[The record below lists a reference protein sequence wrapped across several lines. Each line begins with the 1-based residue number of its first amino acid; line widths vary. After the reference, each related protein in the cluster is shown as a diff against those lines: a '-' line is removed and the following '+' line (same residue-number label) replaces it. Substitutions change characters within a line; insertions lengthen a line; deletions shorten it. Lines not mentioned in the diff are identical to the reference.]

1 MPRSSSAFATSTSAV
16 AFALAMTL
24 LIGGCGNTASTV
36 VPRDAPVP
44 DGDVVAVFGDQVL
57 TAQEF
62 DEQYERSVSSSGTSG
77 ADTAESRSEFLER
90 YVNFR
95 LKVLEAKALGYHE
108 REDLRTEMLSYR
120 EQLARPYLLGQEVTD
135 PLVRELYDRR
145 STAVEASHIL
155 LTVPEN
161 APPADTMRAYSR
173 ISMLRDSVLAGAD
186 FGDVASRHSMDPSAR
201 REPGQPGARGALG
214 WFGGGRMVK
223 AFEDQAFSTEPGNV
237 SPVFRSPFGYHILMV
252 EDRMPMPAAR
262 ELAHIMFQPR
272 GPSAADSAE
281 ADNRLSQALERLN
294 SGESFA
300 EVAEALSDDRNS
312 ARNGG
317 IIGTLSFD
325 QGLPPAMR
333 DAAFSLQEPGD
344 VSEPVETQFGKHI
357 IQFVSESP
365 LGALEDEY
373 ESLKAQVGQLPRSAA
388 AQTAFARSLQRELG
402 ARVDTALVDSWTR
415 NMSADSLYRWLVQ
428 SEFEPET
435 GQLPIVFLGD
445 STWTVSRFV
454 EDFRTRRIPSRSGD
468 AREGLLTALTAFL
481 DDRAVDYEVA
491 RLEFTDPDFG
501 RTMQEFRDGLVLFK
515 LMEDSVW
522 TAASG
527 DSTGL
532 LRLFEQRGDAYRW
545 PDRVRVASWSSPR
558 STDLETVRE
567 SLRMNSGRDAIVSDT
582 TLSVRLDTTWVE
594 SETGSVFD
602 AVLHLSEGQ
611 TTDVIQY
618 NNRFLML
625 EHLGME
631 PARPKTFE
639 EARAELVND
648 YQQVLE
654 ERLVQRLRTKY
665 AVQTWPERTTE
676 AR

>member
-1 MPRSSSAFATSTSAV
+1 MSRTSFAAASL
-16 AFALAMTL
+16 FALGISL
-24 LIGGCGNTASTV
+24 LTGGCGNTSSTTD
-36 VPRDAPVP
+36 PRPTSSTDDA
-44 DGDVVAVFGDQVL
+44 VVAVFGDHVL
-57 TAQEF
+57 TSDAFE
-62 DEQYERSVSSSGTSG
+62 EQYERSVSSAGTAGS
-77 ADTAESRSEFLER
+77 DTGESRSEFLDR

-108 REDLRTEMLSYR
+108 REDLKTEMQSYR
-120 EQLARPYLLGQEVTD
+120 DQLARPYLLGQEVTD

-145 STAVEASHIL
+145 QTAINASHIL
-155 LTVPEN
+155 ITVPEN
-161 APPADTMRAYSR
+161 APPSDTLQAYNRTAS
-173 ISMLRDSVLAGAD
+173 LRDSVLAGVD
-186 FGDVASRHSMDPSAR
+186 FGALAVRHSMDPSAR
-201 REPGQPGARGALG
+201 REAGQPGARGSLG

-223 AFEDQAFSTEPGNV
+223 AFEDQAFSTEPGQV
-237 SPVFRSPFGYHILMV
+237 SPVFRSPFGYHILKV

-281 ADNRLSQALERLN
+281 ADNRLSQALSRLN

-317 IIGTLSFD
+317 VIGTLSYD
-325 QGLPPAMR
+325 QGLPAAMR

-365 LGALEDEY
+365 LGSLEQEY

-388 AQTAFARSLQRELG
+388 AQTSFARSLQQELG
-402 ARVDTALVDSWTR
+402 ARIDTALVESWTR

-428 SEFEPET
+428 SEFDPAT
-435 GQLPIVFLGD
+435 GDRPIAFLGD
-445 STWTVSRFV
+445 STWSVSRFV
-454 EDFRTRRIPSRSGD
+454 DDFRTRRIPSRSGD
-468 AREGLLTALTAFL
+468 ARTGLLTALQAFL
-481 DDRAVDYEVA
+481 DDRAVDYAVA
-491 RLEFTDPDFG
+491 GLESTDADFR

-522 TAASG
+522 TAAAS
-527 DSTGL
+527 DSVGL
-532 LRLFEQRGDAYRW
+532 ERLFESRKSTYRW

-558 STDLETVRE
+558 SADLDRVRALLLDNE
-567 SLRMNSGRDAIVSDT
+567 STQSILSDT

-594 SETGSVFD
+594 TETGSVFD
-602 AVLHLSEGQ
+602 AVLPLSEGQ
-611 TTDVIQY
+611 TTGVIQY
-618 NNRFLML
+618 NNRFLVL
-625 EHLGME
+625 QHLGRE
-631 PARPKTFE
+631 PARPKTFD

-648 YQQVLE
+648 YQQALE
-654 ERLVQRLRTKY
+654 ERLVERLRIKY
-665 AVQTWPERTTE
+665 DVRTFPERMVDD
-676 AR
+676 R